1 MEWPFGPYET
11 VMGAILLLTIPIQR
25 ILTRDEPEMR
35 VALSDILGE
44 IKENLRKTR
53 NILEFQGQIS

>member
-11 VMGAILLLTIPIQR
+11 VMGTILLLTIPIQR

-35 VALSDILGE
+35 VTLSDLRGE
-44 IKENLRKTR
+44 IKDK
-53 NILEFQGQIS
+53 GY